1 MGISVNSQK
10 RDHIVSFDANILF
23 ERDDIQIAE
32 TLRIDILQPG
42 LARHLTPLAIR
53 PKRQQ
58 RSVSQTLTMLFI
70 HLLLRPLL

>member
-1 MGISVNSQK
+1 M
-10 RDHIVSFDANILF
+10 F
-23 ERDDIQIAE
+23 EGADIQIAD
-32 TLRIDILQPG
+32 TLRIEILQPG

-58 RSVSQTLTMLFI
+58 RSVSQTLAMLFI